1 MQGSASKKF
10 WATPE
15 LVEMLF
21 PHLDASSI
29 LELGKAHPPAIEIL
43 QGGLCWDKL
52 IQRTCPDNTSTH
64 YSDSLILREKK
75 AEIVP
80 LIKLLA
86 LMEESQD
93 YLVSLLDLICTRFPI
108 NQRRQYRVWQVG
120 GVVSR
125 PEGVEVTTSSN
136 NTSFKISSLGF
147 LLLEEVEG
155 TFGSSEQS
163 VQWVGLRN
171 LEGDMLFSLR
181 SRVLRQPGVMIKMEV
196 TDIICSNL
204 QEAEDLLLLLQ
215 NCKRLTGPP
224 YWFYMLSIR
233 GEPSAEAWAALV
245 KAVKQLPGVLDI
257 SDTGRAQC
265 GISATR
271 TTLLSA
277 GRGDL
282 KVIWEAVRG
291 ADVMYSAGGLYG
303 GRVYIEEDEG
313 WELAC
318 G

>member
-43 QGGLCWDKL
+43 QGGMCWDKL
-52 IQRTCPDNTSTH
+52 IQRTCPDNTSSH
-64 YSDSLILREKK
+64 YKDSLILREKK

-86 LMEESQD
+86 LMEKSQD

-108 NQRRQYRVWQVG
+108 NQCRQYRVWQPHPTRKSFG
-120 GVVSR
+120 EVVSR

-155 TFGSSEQS
+155 TLGSSEQS
-163 VQWVGLRN
+163 VQWVGLSN

-196 TDIICSNL
+196 TEIICSNL

-215 NCKRLTGPP
+215 NCKRLIGPP
-224 YWFYMLSIR
+224 YWMYMLSIR
-233 GEPSAEAWAALV
+233 GEPSAEAWAALA

-257 SDTGRAQC
+257 SDTG
-265 GISATR
+265 S
-271 TTLLSA
+271 
-277 GRGDL
+277 RGGT
-282 KVIWEAVRG
+282 K
-291 ADVMYSAGGLYG
+291 S
-303 GRVYIEEDEG
+303 
-313 WELAC
+313 
-318 G
+318 